1 MMKTFTRA
9 AFAAISIVLAST
21 TFAAAAGRVELE
33 ATVEPG
39 FNQGDLQRWNEVLG
53 QAGFDSVRLGGL
65 KNVEGPKIEP
75 FAGIGGPSYKVH
87 GLLAK
92 GNQLIVPSGRFGL
105 ADRAAIATWVAK
117 LRTSGPP
124 LKPGEKP
131 PPFGLPAATLDG
143 VRRDLA
149 RIADFTTQNRTPT
162 EVINELA
169 NRLGY
174 QVTADAAVADVLG
187 RAEKVPGELK
197 GLACGTV
204 AAAVLRR
211 EGLSLVPTAT
221 KTGGVEYQVVR
232 AAAGQDVWPVGWP
245 PEKPIPEL
253 LPDLFTLRNVKIDN
267 VTAAQLLQVV
277 ADRLKLPMLFDEQ
290 AMVLKKLDPSKV
302 QVTIPEGKLGYEAV
316 LDRAMFQAGTK
327 HEVRVD
333 DAGRPFLWITSR
345 Q

>member
-1 MMKTFTRA
+1 MMNIFPRA
-9 AFAAISIVLAST
+9 TFAAMLVAMLSST
-21 TFAAAAGRVELE
+21 AAAAGRVELE
-33 ATVEPG
+33 ATIDPG
-39 FNQGDLQRWNEVLG
+39 FNQADLQRWNELLG
-53 QAGFDSVRLGGL
+53 QVGFDAVRLGGN
-65 KNVEGPKIEP
+65 KNVDGPKIEP
-75 FAGIGGPSYKVH
+75 FSGIGGQSYRVY
-87 GLLAK
+87 GVLAR
-92 GNQLIVPSGRFGL
+92 GNQLILPSGRFGFG
-105 ADRAAIATWVAK
+105 DRGAITAWVAK

-149 RIADFTTQNRTPT
+149 RVADFSTQNRAPT

-169 NRLGY
+169 NRLGF
-174 QVTADAAVADVLG
+174 QVTADAAIADVLG

-221 KTGGVEYQVVR
+221 KAGGVEYQIVR

-267 VTAAQLLQVV
+267 VNAAQLLQIV

-290 AMVLKKLDPSKV
+290 AMVMKKLDPSKV
-302 QVTIPEGKLGYEAV
+302 QVNIPEGKLGYEAV